1 MAQEG
6 FRQLLGKHKVSDL
19 PKREIIVV
27 NSTESPYEGFKKL
40 IKHNILSAP
49 VFDVVKKQ
57 YTGFLDMRDLVSF
70 VVFIHDDQVSD
81 VPNNLQDILL
91 HGCKL
96 FKQPQDGVTS
106 TCKPF
111 HSSLFNGISINGDLG
126 NWEEY
131 LSRRNPFHSVSGGD
145 TLLSVVEILAKGVH
159 RVPVV
164 DSKGDVINIISQT
177 SLIAF
182 FQKNHKEL
190 AHVTHKMISELN
202 VGSKPVICVS
212 QNTKAI
218 EAFRLMDNKKISGVA
233 VVDETGRFIGNT
245 SASDLKL
252 FISSPSLELLHQS
265 ILTFLNAIR
274 QESIDIK
281 SPTISCSSHDTLEIV
296 IGKLASTK
304 IHRIFVADD
313 NSGYKPVAVVSI
325 TDILRYAVKN

>member
-106 TCKPF
+106 T
-111 HSSLFNGISINGDLG
+111 
-126 NWEEY
+126 Y
-131 LSRRNPFHSVSGGD
+131 LSRRNPFHSVSGED
-145 TLLSVVEILAKGVH
+145 TLLSVAEILAKGVH

-190 AHVTHKMISELN
+190 AHVTHKLISELN